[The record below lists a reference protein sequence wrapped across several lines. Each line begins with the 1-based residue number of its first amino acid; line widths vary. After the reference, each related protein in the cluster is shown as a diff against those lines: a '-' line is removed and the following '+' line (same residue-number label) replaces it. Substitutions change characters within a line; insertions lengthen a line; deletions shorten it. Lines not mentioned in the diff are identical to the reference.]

1 MTSRPSIARRR
12 SLRRPRRA
20 YRFAAVALLGLAVS
34 IGLPPAALAQELD
47 PEDMASEL
55 EATIDQV
62 DQAFEGGGAVAPA
75 APAPPAVP
83 TPPVAPVPPAP
94 TPEPALSTPSETA
107 TVPAPESTVEEPDPV
122 VPTAPS
128 APTNINVDIR
138 ILSPGDNGDVTQEIE
153 NIVVPQLEGIVN
165 RGGVAAPGG
174 GSDETWNW
182 TWRWTSGCEPDMRA
196 SSAAWNWTW
205 DWEQGCD
212 AAVPDDPDL
221 SGFIPPEFRD
231 DFISAPQPPEP
242 APPGETTAEED
253 LLLHLPG
260 SSGGPRDQR
269 KSQSGGADHAP
280 DLMSGTAPTGLLTTV
295 ADASGG
301 QAPVGSNRVRAA
313 QGRRQQSAVRQRA
326 PEQAPPALP
335 SAAASGL
342 SGGGS
347 SAALGAVL
355 LALLCLL
362 APRALGLAAFPT
374 RRLSSQLSSSRPER
388 PG

>member
-1 MTSRPSIARRR
+1 
-12 SLRRPRRA
+12 
-20 YRFAAVALLGLAVS
+20 
-34 IGLPPAALAQELD
+34 
-47 PEDMASEL
+47 MASEL

-94 TPEPALSTPSETA
+94 PPEPALTTPSETA
-107 TVPAPESTVEEPDPV
+107 TAPAPESPVDAPDPV

-153 NIVVPQLEGIVN
+153 NIVIPQLQGIVSP
-165 RGGVAAPGG
+165 GGGAAPGG

-205 DWEQGCD
+205 EWDQGCEG
-212 AAVPDDPDL
+212 AMPDESDFSD
-221 SGFIPPEFRD
+221 FVPPEFRD

-242 APPGETTAEED
+242 ASPGETSAEDD
-253 LLLHLPG
+253 LLLTLPG
-260 SSGGPRDQR
+260 SSGGPRDQG
-269 KSQSGGADHAP
+269 KSQSGGAVHAP
-280 DLMSGTAPTGLLTTV
+280 DLWSGTAPTGLLTTV

-301 QAPVGSNRVRAA
+301 LGPVGSNRVRAA

-335 SAAASGL
+335 SAAASGV
-342 SGGGS
+342 SGSGS
-347 SAALGAVL
+347 SAALSAVL

-374 RRLSSQLSSSRPER
+374 RRLSSQLSSSRLER